1 MYSGIVGGENA
12 LKGWS
17 MCFFRSQTAV
27 FHEVAYGS
35 NFMVA
40 AQRVIAAVWNGE
52 RHFLAS
58 KLHLQVIVLGFIACA
73 A

>member
-1 MYSGIVGGENA
+1 MYSGIFSAQNA
-12 LKGWS
+12 LKGWL
-17 MCFFRSQTAV
+17 MCFFRSQAAV

>member
-12 LKGWS
+12 LKGWL
-17 MCFFRSQTAV
+17 MCFFRSQAAV
-27 FHEVAYGS
+27 FHEVAYSS